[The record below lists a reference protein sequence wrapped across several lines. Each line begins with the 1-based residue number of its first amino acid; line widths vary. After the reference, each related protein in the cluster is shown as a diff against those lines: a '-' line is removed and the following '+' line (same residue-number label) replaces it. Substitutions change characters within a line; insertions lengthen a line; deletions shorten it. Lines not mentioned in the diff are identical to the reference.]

1 MSPPMEIGSFFMA
14 LAAQADPWIVRIAAE
29 WIGWKFWLSDW
40 TGISHSILHAYFGLL
55 LQVLAAAFMRRGL
68 ASAWPWLFVFALEI
82 GNELLDWSRALT
94 YGTAREGLVYETISD
109 ILFTMVL
116 PTVLLILAR
125 SFPRLG
131 LGERTVPVAEA
142 CESD

>member
-1 MSPPMEIGSFFMA
+1 MEIGSFFMA

-29 WIGWKFWLSDW
+29 WIGWKLWISNW
-40 TGISHSILHAYFGLL
+40 TGISHPVLHAYFGLL
-55 LQVLAAAFMRRGL
+55 LQILAAAFMRRGL
-68 ASAWPWLFVFALEI
+68 ASAWPWLFVFVLEI
-82 GNELLDWSRALT
+82 GNELLDWSRALA
-94 YGTAREGLVYETISD
+94 YGSIREALVIETGWD
-109 ILFTMVL
+109 ILFTMAL
-116 PTVLLILAR
+116 PTVLLVLAH

>member
-1 MSPPMEIGSFFMA
+1 MEIGSFFMA

-29 WIGWKFWLSDW
+29 WIGWKAWLSSW
-40 TGISHSILHAYFGLL
+40 TGISHPILHAYFGLL
-55 LQVLAAAFMRRGL
+55 LQILAAAFARRGL
-68 ASAWPWLFVFALEI
+68 ASAWPWLFVLVLEI

-94 YGTAREGLVYETISD
+94 YGTAGEALVRETISD
-109 ILFTMVL
+109 ILFTVAL
-116 PTVLLILAR
+116 PTVLLVLAR

-131 LGERTVPVAEA
+131 LGERTLPVAEA

>member
-1 MSPPMEIGSFFMA
+1 MEIGSFFMA

-29 WIGWKFWLSDW
+29 WIGWKLWLSNW
-40 TGISHSILHAYFGLL
+40 TGVSHPILHAYFGLL
-55 LQVLAAAFMRRGL
+55 LQILAAAFARRGL
-68 ASAWPWLFVFALEI
+68 ASAWPWLFVFVLEI

-94 YGTAREGLVYETISD
+94 YGTAGEALVRETISD
-109 ILFTMVL
+109 ILFTMAL
-116 PTVLLILAR
+116 PTLLLVLAR

-131 LGERTVPVAEA
+131 LGERTLPVAEA